1 MSGARRRKDRAI
13 PAVEKINPPMTE
25 AEFDQLFNDVSNWG
39 RWGEAD
45 ERGTL
50 NYLTP
55 EHVRRSALL
64 VQSGRSVSLSREI
77 DTVTAVDNPNPAVHL
92 MIRGYD
98 IPADAGEPQF
108 VSDYLACG
116 CHGNAHSHIDAL
128 CHVAYKGRLYNNRPL
143 SIVTTHGASA
153 MDITR
158 YANGIVGRGVL
169 LDIPR
174 LRGTKWLEPGDAV
187 TSEDLLAAEEKQGV
201 RLGEGD
207 LFAFRVGHPLRRKE
221 LGPWNIEHGGQ
232 GRAGLHPTA
241 MRLLHER
248 KIAAFLP
255 DGDGE
260 TVPSNVQGVLNPVHA
275 LQIGA
280 MGLACGDSLQFE
292 ELAKVC
298 EAEGRWDF
306 MVVVAPLRLP
316 RGTGSLVNPVA
327 IF

>member
-1 MSGARRRKDRAI
+1 
-13 PAVEKINPPMTE
+13 MTE
-25 AEFDQLFNDVSNWG
+25 AEFDQLFHDVSNWG

-55 EHVRRSALL
+55 EHVKNAASL
-64 VQSGRSVSLSREI
+64 VRSGRSISLSREVDSVPEI
-77 DTVTAVDNPNPAVHL
+77 DNPNPAIHL

-98 IPADAGEPQF
+98 VPASGGEPQF
-108 VSDYLACG
+108 VSDYLGCG

-143 SIVTTHGASA
+143 STVTTQGANA
-153 MDITR
+153 MDITT

-169 LDIPR
+169 LDIPKV
-174 LRGTKWLEPGDAV
+174 RGTRWLEPGDAV
-187 TSEDLLAAEEKQGV
+187 TSEDLLAAEHKQGV

-207 LFAFRVGHPLRRKE
+207 IFVFRVGHPLRRKE
-221 LGPWNIEHGGQ
+221 VGPWNIEHGGQ

-260 TVPSNVQGVLNPVHA
+260 TVPSNVKGVLHPIHA

-298 EAEGRWDF
+298 EDERRWEC
-306 MVVVAPLRLP
+306 MVTLAPHARP
-316 RGTGSLVNPVA
+316 IAP
-327 IF
+327 I